1 MSAVLGESTAS
12 NRQGKM
18 PTTSPF
24 KPTSKPTSR
33 KSLSALS
40 GDLSNADMT
49 KDSAKLDDVTGSAK
63 IRKRAYSVGG
73 VAAGAGGK
81 NLSPRSQARR
91 TAVSHRADK
100 LPRKTLTVCSLRSL
114 ETKKIHSEDRQ
125 RTFRVF
131 SQTTITS
138 IITHANTA
146 SSSGL
151 STTTTSPRTHDKL
164 CWIFHCRARRR
175 HDIRRRGSRH
185 QVWKQHAP
193 TSSRHDNARHTPISR
208 RTRSS
213 SNERQHHLG
222 T

>member
-1 MSAVLGESTAS
+1 MKRLNDGLSGLSEQTIENVNNKQTWTPPRNKTTTTRYLSVHYPVQHFSTTNTTTMSAVLGESTAS

-100 LPRKTLTVCSLRSL
+100 VPRKTLTVCSL
-114 ETKKIHSEDRQ
+114 
-125 RTFRVF
+125 
-131 SQTTITS
+131 
-138 IITHANTA
+138 
-146 SSSGL
+146 
-151 STTTTSPRTHDKL
+151 
-164 CWIFHCRARRR
+164 CRN
-175 HDIRRRGSRH
+175 
-185 QVWKQHAP
+185 QENP
-193 TSSRHDNARHTPISR
+193 F
-208 RTRSS
+208 
-213 SNERQHHLG
+213 
-222 T
+222 